1 MSSKIHQIRA
11 NLPFCQEVWK
21 NPHSQ
26 NETAKMAG
34 KISHL
39 PKWQCAKSH
48 GVRNRTVCE
57 IARNG
62 LIRPQRPHSAPT
74 ASFGSAMWRVDP
86 GTRLDPC
93 TSLTASF
100 GPNGLIRPFLLATN
114 PNDLLN

>member
-11 NLPFCQEVWK
+11 NLPFCQGDY
-21 NPHSQ
+21 Q
-26 NETAKMAG
+26 NGGENLAPAKMAVCE
-34 KISHL
+34 IAR
-39 PKWQCAKSH
+39 CAKSH

-86 GTRLDPC
+86 CARP
-93 TSLTASF
+93 TASF
-100 GPNGLIRPFLLATN
+100 GPNGDIRPFLLATN